1 VILLLYIPSIV
12 WMMIGE
18 LHMVLQLL
26 NMDGDDEAIFR
37 SQTLECEL
45 RPPKSDSY
53 FNLYDDEQDMPL
65 GGSAHSLRN
74 MLASSNSTGGRD
86 SPAERRL
93 APDAMYSPIGH
104 ASANPAIHR
113 LSDTHGNNN
122 DDGAYFV
129 QKPTVSDV
137 PQTHISDTAILPSD
151 AKYPT
156 VQALAPDDFGA
167 SILQVGGRR
176 PGRIS
181 PTKTKDT
188 AAMQTA
194 LPAEECDLLAVGDA
208 GISSNVRR
216 PMSFVKAL
224 ELSDRLEET
233 QRKRYGAGQLQD
245 VPVPEVDEEGDDSDV
260 VEKDGKRKFGSSYEI
275 AV

>member
-1 VILLLYIPSIV
+1 
-12 WMMIGE
+12 M
-18 LHMVLQLL
+18 QLL
-26 NMDGDDEAIFR
+26 NVDGDDEALFR

-74 MLASSNSTGGRD
+74 LLASSSSTGGRD
-86 SPAERRL
+86 SPKSPAERRL

-104 ASANPAIHR
+104 PSANTAVHR
-113 LSDTHGNNN
+113 ASDVHINN
-122 DDGAYFV
+122 DDGKRFM
-129 QKPTVSDV
+129 QKLTVSDA
-137 PQTHISDTAILPSD
+137 PQTHTSDTAILPSD

-156 VQALAPDDFGA
+156 VQALAPDDFGGG
-167 SILQVGGRR
+167 ILHIGGRR

-188 AAMQTA
+188 APSQTA
-194 LPAEECDLLAVGDA
+194 ECEVLEVGDIN
-208 GISSNVRR
+208 ISSNVRR

-233 QRKRYGAGQLQD
+233 QRKRYGAGQLHD
-245 VPVPEVDEEGDDSDV
+245 VPVAEVDEEGEDSDV
-260 VEKDGKRKFGSSYEI
+260 VEKDSKRKLGSSYEI

>member
-1 VILLLYIPSIV
+1 
-12 WMMIGE
+12 M
-18 LHMVLQLL
+18 LQLL

-37 SQTLECEL
+37 NQTLECEL

-53 FNLYDDEQDMPL
+53 FNLYDDEQDVPL

-74 MLASSNSTGGRD
+74 LLASSSSTGGRESPK

-104 ASANPAIHR
+104 ASTNAAIQR
-113 LSDTHGNNN
+113 VSDAHDNNEN
-122 DDGAYFV
+122 GVYFL
-129 QKPTVSDV
+129 QKPTVSDTQQPHV
-137 PQTHISDTAILPSD
+137 SDAVILPSD

-167 SILQVGGRR
+167 SILHIGGRR

-188 AAMQTA
+188 SASHTA
-194 LPAEECDLLAVGDA
+194 LPAEECDVLAISDV
-208 GISSNVRR
+208 GISTNVRR

-233 QRKRYGAGQLQD
+233 QRKRYGAGQLHD
-245 VPVPEVDEEGDDSDV
+245 VPVPEVDEEGEDSDA
-260 VEKDGKRKFGSSYEI
+260 VEKDSKRKFGSSYEI

>member
-1 VILLLYIPSIV
+1 
-12 WMMIGE
+12 M
-18 LHMVLQLL
+18 LQLL
-26 NMDGDDEAIFR
+26 NVDGDDDTIFR

-74 MLASSNSTGGRD
+74 LLASSSSTGGRESPK

-93 APDAMYSPIGH
+93 APDAMYSPVGH
-104 ASANPAIHR
+104 APSNAVIPN
-113 LSDTHGNNN
+113 LSDAHVSS
-122 DDGAYFV
+122 DDGGVYFL
-129 QKPTVSDV
+129 QKLTGGDV
-137 PQTHISDTAILPSD
+137 PPQTHISDAAILPSD

-156 VQALAPDDFGA
+156 AQALAPDDFGA
-167 SILQVGGRR
+167 GMLHVGGRR

-181 PTKTKDT
+181 PTKTKDPVPL
-188 AAMQTA
+188 QSA
-194 LPAEECDLLAVGDA
+194 LPADECNVLAIGDVS
-208 GISSNVRR
+208 ISSSVRR

-233 QRKRYGAGQLQD
+233 QRKRYGAGQLHD
-245 VPVPEVDEEGDDSDV
+245 VPVPEVDEEVEDSDV

>member
-1 VILLLYIPSIV
+1 
-12 WMMIGE
+12 
-18 LHMVLQLL
+18 
-26 NMDGDDEAIFR
+26 MDDDDEAVFR
-37 SQTLECEL
+37 NQTLECEL
-45 RPPKSDSY
+45 QPPKSESY

-74 MLASSNSTGGRD
+74 LLASSSSTGGRESPK

-93 APDAMYSPIGH
+93 APDAMYSPVGH
-104 ASANPAIHR
+104 APSNAAIQH
-113 LSDTHGNNN
+113 LSDTHSNN
-122 DDGAYFV
+122 DDGAYFL
-129 QKPTVSDV
+129 QKPTVGNVLQTRVSDAAV
-137 PQTHISDTAILPSD
+137 LPSD

-167 SILQVGGRR
+167 GMLNVGGRR

-188 AAMQTA
+188 AVLQTA
-194 LPAEECDLLAVGDA
+194 LPPDECDVLAVGDVN
-208 GISSNVRR
+208 ISSNVRR

-233 QRKRYGAGQLQD
+233 QRKRYGAGQLHD
-245 VPVPEVDEEGDDSDV
+245 VPVPEVDEEGEDADA
-260 VEKDGKRKFGSSYEI
+260 VEKDNKRKFGSSYEI